1 MSSVKA
7 YNTMH
12 QVSWPGEPHF
22 PLHFLIKV
30 VQKEPKYL
38 LTTSK
43 NPFRDKIVLSLLAA
57 ILSLKSIGDKMI
69 PSLSLSLIVC
79 DRFDR

>member
-12 QVSWPGEPHF
+12 QVSWPGEPHL

-30 VQKEPKYL
+30 VLKGFEYL
-38 LTTSK
+38 LTTRK
-43 NPFRDKIVLSLLAA
+43 NPFRDKVVLSLIAA
-57 ILSLKSIGDKMI
+57 ILSLKSIQDKMI

-79 DRFDR
+79 DGF